1 MKKGSFFKVVG
12 GIFLFFQIS
21 FILSFLLNLS
31 QLHEIED
38 WFGKLLY
45 SVFVFGIPGICLFRK
60 GKQRRTKAEIE
71 LQLRQR
77 GILLPAKKLWR
88 ASNFMRGLGWMMMLF
103 VELVLLGNMMI
114 WSDMQEE
121 VEMLFVFVLLLGVPG
136 ALLVWASTRLDRSAD
151 EGAMVEQYRIQ
162 LANEMTDHDERDLK
176 EDGDDEWEPYGRA
189 SAKSVPASKP
199 QLSKVV
205 DCTGCGAQIKVLP
218 DSIAACEYCGSMMA
232 YDAV

>member
-1 MKKGSFFKVVG
+1 MMKKGSLFKAVG

-71 LQLRQR
+71 MQLRQR

-88 ASNFMRGLGWMMMLF
+88 ASNFMRGLGWMMLIF

-136 ALLVWASTRLDRSAD
+136 ALLVWASTKIDRSAD
-151 EGAMVEQYRIQ
+151 EKAMVEQYRVQ
-162 LANEMTDHDERDLK
+162 LGNEMTDH
-176 EDGDDEWEPYGRA
+176 DEWEPYGRA
-189 SAKSVPASKP
+189 AAKSAAVSKP
-199 QLSKVV
+199 PLSKIVN
-205 DCTGCGAQIKVLP
+205 CTGCGAQIKVQP
-218 DSIAACEYCGSMMA
+218 DSVAACEYCGSMMA

>member
-1 MKKGSFFKVVG
+1 MKKGSFLKVVG

-38 WFGKLLY
+38 WFRKLLY

-136 ALLVWASTRLDRSAD
+136 ALLVWASMKLDRSAD
-151 EGAMVEQYRIQ
+151 EKAMVEQYRVQ
-162 LANEMTDHDERDLK
+162 LVNEMTDHDERDDNFK
-176 EDGDDEWEPYGRA
+176 PYERA
-189 SAKSVPASKP
+189 AANSAAANKP
-199 QLSKVV
+199 MLPKVV
-205 DCTGCGAQIKVLP
+205 DCTGCGAQIKVQP
-218 DSIAACEYCGSMMA
+218 DSVAACEYCGSMMA